1 MGNHSFQR
9 ESEAVERAF
18 DEASLTDR
26 EKDAARSLLQ
36 GMTAQ
41 EAADIMGVSP
51 SSVGSYRKRAYE
63 KLGVGSGRELVSLH
77 RAWPVAEVNVD
88 VNEKLRE
95 RGLNETQASVCSL
108 IAAGKTT
115 SEIAADLGVA
125 AGTVNSARA
134 YGYQLL
140 HIHSREELVE
150 LLRDDGQ
157 SDERGGADA
166 VQAGAK
172 RKRRAFVAVAAV
184 LAVVA
189 VIVLWQT
196 GAQPSVAGGSG
207 RFDAAAQRIDPVSFT
222 ATAGDGTVLFGV
234 NENGQRFGRRD
245 WVTAYLGGIADLYAA
260 EGENGEKGYAPQNA
274 EPGAP
279 LYDMDGRTELGKFSL
294 FEWQVND
301 LGTEKPAPDA
311 TPFAAR
317 DSEGHILFGVNEAGR
332 RFGSKEL
339 ADLYLGGKLDLEA
352 TTASNGAHGYVYADD
367 VETNPVLTVYA
378 EDGVTE
384 LGTLESG

>member
-1 MGNHSFQR
+1 MGSHAFQR

-18 DEASLTDR
+18 DEASLTNR

-51 SSVGSYRKRAYE
+51 SSVGSYRKRAYG

-77 RAWPVAEVNVD
+77 RAWPVAEGNVD

-108 IAAGKTT
+108 IAAGRTT
-115 SEIAADLGVA
+115 AEIASELGIA

-134 YGYQLL
+134 YGYKLL
-140 HIHSREELVE
+140 GIHSREELVE
-150 LLRDDGQ
+150 LLKG
-157 SDERGGADA
+157 RGGRETEPAM
-166 VQAGAK
+166 GSSGK
-172 RKRRAFVAVAAV
+172 RLWAI

-189 VIVLWQT
+189 IVLV
-196 GAQPSVAGGSG
+196 GAIALLQAIAPSASNGPVASL
-207 RFDAAAQRIDPVSFT
+207 AAARGTDTTPFT
-222 ATAGDGTVLFGV
+222 AKAEDGTILFGV

-260 EGENGEKGYAPQNA
+260 EGENGEKGFAPQNA
-274 EPGAP
+274 EPGSP
-279 LYDMDGRTELGKFSL
+279 LYDMDGRTELGTFSL

-301 LGTEKPAPDA
+301 LGTEKPSPDA

-352 TTASNGAHGYVYADD
+352 TTASNGAHGYVYVDD
-367 VETNPVLTVYA
+367 VEKSPVLTVYA

-384 LGTLESG
+384 LGMLTRG

>member
-1 MGNHSFQR
+1 MGSHSFQR

-77 RAWPVAEVNVD
+77 RAWSVAEVNVD

-108 IAAGKTT
+108 IAAGRTT
-115 SEIAADLGVA
+115 AEIASELGIA

-134 YGYQLL
+134 YGYKLL
-140 HIHSREELVE
+140 GIHSREELVE
-150 LLRDDGQ
+150 LLKG
-157 SDERGGADA
+157 RGGRETEPAM
-166 VQAGAK
+166 GSSGK
-172 RKRRAFVAVAAV
+172 RLWAI

-189 VIVLWQT
+189 IVLV
-196 GAQPSVAGGSG
+196 GAIALLQAIAPSASNGPVASL
-207 RFDAAAQRIDPVSFT
+207 AAARGTDTTPFT
-222 ATAGDGTVLFGV
+222 AKAEDGTILFGV

-260 EGENGEKGYAPQNA
+260 EGENGEKGFAPQNA
-274 EPGAP
+274 EPGSP
-279 LYDMDGRTELGKFSL
+279 LYDMDGRTELGTFSL

-301 LGTEKPAPDA
+301 LGTEKPSPDA

-352 TTASNGAHGYVYADD
+352 TTASNGAHGYVRVGD
-367 VETNPVLTVYA
+367 VETKPVLTVYA

>member
-108 IAAGKTT
+108 IAAGRTT
-115 SEIAADLGVA
+115 AEIASELGIA

-134 YGYQLL
+134 YGYKLL
-140 HIHSREELVE
+140 GIHSREELIE
-150 LLRDDGQ
+150 LLKG
-157 SDERGGADA
+157 RGGRETEPAT
-166 VQAGAK
+166 GSSGK
-172 RKRRAFVAVAAV
+172 RLWTI

-189 VIVLWQT
+189 IVLV
-196 GAQPSVAGGSG
+196 GAIALLQAIAPSASNRPVGSL
-207 RFDAAAQRIDPVSFT
+207 AAARGTDATPFT
-222 ATAGDGTVLFGV
+222 AKAEDGTILFGV

-260 EGENGEKGYAPQNA
+260 EGENGEKGFAPQNA
-274 EPGAP
+274 EPGSP
-279 LYDMDGRTELGKFSL
+279 LYDMDGRTELGTFSL

-301 LGTEKPAPDA
+301 LGTEKPSPDA

-352 TTASNGAHGYVYADD
+352 TTASNGAHGYVYVDD
-367 VETNPVLTVYA
+367 VEKGPVLTVYA

-384 LGTLESG
+384 LGMLTSG

>member
-95 RGLNETQASVCSL
+95 RGLSETQASVCSL
-108 IAAGKTT
+108 IAAGRTT
-115 SEIAADLGVA
+115 AEIASELGIA

-134 YGYQLL
+134 YGYKLL
-140 HIHSREELVE
+140 GIHSREELIE
-150 LLRDDGQ
+150 LLKG
-157 SDERGGADA
+157 RGGRETEPAT
-166 VQAGAK
+166 GSSGK
-172 RKRRAFVAVAAV
+172 RLWTI

-189 VIVLWQT
+189 IVLV
-196 GAQPSVAGGSG
+196 GAIALLQAIAPSASNRPVGSL
-207 RFDAAAQRIDPVSFT
+207 AAARGTDATPFT
-222 ATAGDGTVLFGV
+222 AKAEDGTILFGV

-311 TPFAAR
+311 TPFVAR
-317 DSEGHILFGVNEAGR
+317 DSEGRVLFGVNEAGR

>member
-1 MGNHSFQR
+1 MSNQTISR
-9 ESEAVERAF
+9 ESDAVERAF
-18 DEASLTDR
+18 DEKALTDR
-26 EKDAARSLLQ
+26 EKDAVRSLLQ

-41 EAADIMGVSP
+41 SAAEAMGVSP
-51 SSVGSYRKRAYE
+51 SSVGSYRGRAYE
-63 KLGVGSGRELVSLH
+63 KLGVASGREVITL
-77 RAWPVAEVNVD
+77 
-88 VNEKLRE
+88 LRKRSESSSFKE
-95 RGLNETQASVCSL
+95 RLKDKGLSETQASVCSL
-108 IAAGKTT
+108 IAEGKTT
-115 SEIAADLGVA
+115 SEITADLGVA

-172 RKRRAFVAVAAV
+172 RKRRAFVAAAAV
-184 LAVVA
+184 LAVAA

-196 GAQPSVAGGSG
+196 GAQPSAAGDSG
-207 RFDAAAQRIDPVSFT
+207 RSDAVARRIDPVSFT
-222 ATAGDGTVLFGV
+222 AAAGDGTVLFGV
-234 NENGQRFGRRD
+234 NEGGQRFGRRD

-260 EGENGEKGYAPQNA
+260 EGENGEKGFAPQNA
-274 EPGAP
+274 EPGSP
-279 LYDMDGRTELGKFSL
+279 LYDMDGRTELGTFSL

-301 LGTEKPAPDA
+301 LGTEKPSPDA

-317 DSEGHILFGVNEAGR
+317 DSEGHILFGVNEAGQ

-352 TTASNGAHGYVYADD
+352 TMASNGAHGYVYVDD
-367 VETNPVLTVYA
+367 VEKSPVLTVYA

>member
-1 MGNHSFQR
+1 MSNQTISR
-9 ESEAVERAF
+9 ESDAVERAL
-18 DEASLTDR
+18 DEKALTDR

-41 EAADIMGVSP
+41 SAAEAMGVSP
-51 SSVGSYRKRAYE
+51 SSVGSYRGRAYE
-63 KLGVGSGRELVSLH
+63 KLGVASGRELIVLLQTRS
-77 RAWPVAEVNVD
+77 ESSSF
-88 VNEKLRE
+88 KE
-95 RGLNETQASVCSL
+95 RLKDKGLSETQASVCSL
-108 IAAGKTT
+108 IAEGKTT

-150 LLRDDGQ
+150 LLKD
-157 SDERGGADA
+157 DERGGAGA
-166 VQAGAK
+166 VQTGAR
-172 RKRRAFVAVAAV
+172 RKRRALVAVAAV
-184 LAVVA
+184 LAA
-189 VIVLWQT
+189 VIALALWQA
-196 GAQPSVAGGSG
+196 GVLPSVAGGSG
-207 RFDAAAQRIDPVSFT
+207 RSDAVAQRIDPVPFT

-234 NENGQRFGRRD
+234 NEGGQRFGRRD

-301 LGTEKPAPDA
+301 LGTEKPAPDV
-311 TPFAAR
+311 TPFVAR
-317 DSEGHILFGVNEAGR
+317 DSEGYVLFGVNDAGQ

-352 TTASNGAHGYVYADD
+352 TTASNSAHGYVRVGD
-367 VETNPVLTVYA
+367 VETKPVLTVYA

>member
-77 RAWPVAEVNVD
+77 RVWPVAEVNAD
-88 VNEKLRE
+88 VNEKLRV

-108 IAAGKTT
+108 IAAGRTT
-115 SEIAADLGVA
+115 AEIASELGIA

-134 YGYQLL
+134 YGYKLL
-140 HIHSREELVE
+140 GIHSREELVE
-150 LLRDDGQ
+150 LLKG
-157 SDERGGADA
+157 RGGRETEPATGSSGNRPWA
-166 VQAGAK
+166 I
-172 RKRRAFVAVAAV
+172 

-189 VIVLWQT
+189 IVLV
-196 GAQPSVAGGSG
+196 GAIALLQAMAPSASNGPVGSL
-207 RFDAAAQRIDPVSFT
+207 AAARGTDATPFT
-222 ATAGDGTVLFGV
+222 AKAEDGTILFGV

-245 WVTAYLGGIADLYAA
+245 WTLAHMGGIADLYAA
-260 EGENGEKGYAPQNA
+260 EGENGEKGFASQNA
-274 EPGAP
+274 EPGSP
-279 LYDMDGRTELGKFSL
+279 LYDMDGRTELGTFSL

-301 LGTEKPAPDA
+301 LGTEKPSPDA

-317 DSEGHILFGVNEAGR
+317 DSEGHILFGVNEAGQ

-352 TTASNGAHGYVYADD
+352 TTASNGVHGYVYADD
-367 VETNPVLTVYA
+367 VETKPVLTVYA

>member
-41 EAADIMGVSP
+41 EAADFMGVSP

-95 RGLNETQASVCSL
+95 RGLNETQAGVCSL
-108 IAAGKTT
+108 IAAGRTT
-115 SEIAADLGVA
+115 AEIASELGIA

-134 YGYQLL
+134 YGYKLL
-140 HIHSREELVE
+140 GIHSREELVE
-150 LLRDDGQ
+150 LLKG
-157 SDERGGADA
+157 RGGRETEPAT
-166 VQAGAK
+166 GSSGK
-172 RKRRAFVAVAAV
+172 RLWTI

-189 VIVLWQT
+189 IVLV
-196 GAQPSVAGGSG
+196 GAIALLQAIVPSASNGPIGSLTAPRG
-207 RFDAAAQRIDPVSFT
+207 TDATPFT
-222 ATAGDGTVLFGV
+222 AKAEDGTILFGV

-260 EGENGEKGYAPQNA
+260 EGENGEKGFAPQNA
-274 EPGAP
+274 EPGSP
-279 LYDMDGRTELGKFSL
+279 LYDMDGRTELGTFSL

-301 LGTEKPAPDA
+301 LGTEKPGPDA

-317 DSEGHILFGVNEAGR
+317 DSEGHILFGVNEAGQ

-352 TTASNGAHGYVYADD
+352 TTASNGAHGYVRVGD
-367 VETNPVLTVYA
+367 VETKPVMTVYA

>member
-77 RAWPVAEVNVD
+77 RAWSVAEVNVD

-108 IAAGKTT
+108 IAAGRTT
-115 SEIAADLGVA
+115 AEIASDLGIA

-134 YGYQLL
+134 YGYKLL
-140 HIHSREELVE
+140 GIHSREELVE
-150 LLRDDGQ
+150 LLKG
-157 SDERGGADA
+157 RGGRETEPAM
-166 VQAGAK
+166 GSSGK
-172 RKRRAFVAVAAV
+172 RLWAI

-189 VIVLWQT
+189 IVLV
-196 GAQPSVAGGSG
+196 GAIALLQAIAPSASNGPVASL
-207 RFDAAAQRIDPVSFT
+207 AAARGTDTTPFT
-222 ATAGDGTVLFGV
+222 AKAEDGTILFGV

-245 WVTAYLGGIADLYAA
+245 WTLAHMGGIADLYAA
-260 EGENGEKGYAPQNA
+260 EGENGELGYASPDA
-274 EPGAP
+274 KPGSP
-279 LYDMDGRTELGKFSL
+279 LYDLDGQTVIGTFSL
-294 FEWQVND
+294 FECQDNG
-301 LGTEKPAPDA
+301 LGANRADPNSAP
-311 TPFAAR
+311 FRAA
-317 DSEGHILFGVNEAGR
+317 DSEGHVLFGVNDAGQ
-332 RFGSKEL
+332 RFGSREF

-352 TTASNGAHGYVYADD
+352 TTASNGAHGYVYVDD
-367 VETNPVLTVYA
+367 VETKPVLTVYA

>member
-1 MGNHSFQR
+1 MGSHAFQR

-18 DEASLTDR
+18 DEASLTNR

-77 RAWPVAEVNVD
+77 RAWPVAEGNVD

-108 IAAGKTT
+108 IAAGRTT
-115 SEIAADLGVA
+115 AEIASELGIA

-134 YGYQLL
+134 YGYKLL
-140 HIHSREELVE
+140 GIHSREELVE
-150 LLRDDGQ
+150 LLKD
-157 SDERGGADA
+157 DERGGAGA
-166 VQAGAK
+166 VQTGAR
-172 RKRRAFVAVAAV
+172 RKRRALVAAAAV
-184 LAVVA
+184 LAA
-189 VIVLWQT
+189 VIALALWQA
-196 GAQPSVAGGSG
+196 GVLPSAAGGSG
-207 RFDAAAQRIDPVSFT
+207 RSDVVAQRTDPVPFT

-234 NENGQRFGRRD
+234 NEGGQRFGRRD

-279 LYDMDGRTELGKFSL
+279 LYDMDGRTELGIFSL

-311 TPFAAR
+311 TPFVAR
-317 DSEGHILFGVNEAGR
+317 DSEGHVLFGVNDAGQ

-352 TTASNGAHGYVYADD
+352 TTASNGAHGYVRVGD
-367 VETNPVLTVYA
+367 VETKPVLTVYA

>member
-108 IAAGKTT
+108 IAAGRTT
-115 SEIAADLGVA
+115 AEIASELGIA

-134 YGYQLL
+134 YGYKLL
-140 HIHSREELVE
+140 GIHSREELIE
-150 LLRDDGQ
+150 LLKG
-157 SDERGGADA
+157 RGGREAEPA
-166 VQAGAK
+166 TGSSGK
-172 RKRRAFVAVAAV
+172 RLWTI

-189 VIVLWQT
+189 IVLV
-196 GAQPSVAGGSG
+196 GAIALLQAIAPSASNRPVGSL
-207 RFDAAAQRIDPVSFT
+207 AAARGTDATPFT
-222 ATAGDGTVLFGV
+222 AKAEDGTILFGV

-260 EGENGEKGYAPQNA
+260 EGENGEKGFAPQNA
-274 EPGAP
+274 EPGSP
-279 LYDMDGRTELGKFSL
+279 LYDMDGRTELGTFSL

-301 LGTEKPAPDA
+301 LGTEKPSPDA

-332 RFGSKEL
+332 RFGSKGL

>member
-108 IAAGKTT
+108 IAAGRTT
-115 SEIAADLGVA
+115 AEIASELGIA

-134 YGYQLL
+134 YGYKLL
-140 HIHSREELVE
+140 GIHSREELIE
-150 LLRDDGQ
+150 LLKG
-157 SDERGGADA
+157 RGGRETEPAT
-166 VQAGAK
+166 GSSGK
-172 RKRRAFVAVAAV
+172 RLWTI

-189 VIVLWQT
+189 IVLV
-196 GAQPSVAGGSG
+196 GAIALLQAIAPSASNRPVGSL
-207 RFDAAAQRIDPVSFT
+207 AAARGTDATPFT
-222 ATAGDGTVLFGV
+222 AKAEDGTILFGV

-260 EGENGEKGYAPQNA
+260 EGENGEKGFAPQNA
-274 EPGAP
+274 EPGSP
-279 LYDMDGRTELGKFSL
+279 LYDMDGRTELGTFSL

-301 LGTEKPAPDA
+301 LGTEKPSPDA